1 MLRFSFFSFFILSL
15 VAIHHA
21 NSQSY
26 QRVLT
31 SGYSKKFISFSF
43 IDGILD
49 QAREIEAE
57 ENLTF
62 ATFDEVTILFNSLTM
77 F

>member
-1 MLRFSFFSFFILSL
+1 LS
-15 VAIHHA
+15 
-21 NSQSY
+21 
-26 QRVLT
+26 
-31 SGYSKKFISFSF
+31 SGYSTKFVAFSF

-62 ATFDEVTILFNSLTM
+62 AEFDEVIILFNFLKMSVTTVL
-77 F
+77 